1 MDLAVI
7 WSELGGTL
15 SALVIIGEYVFIM
28 ALWRRINKKEDDHD
42 ADRREFTKTLRE
54 VNAQLIELHRE
65 RADEL
70 RQTTESIS
78 QVAAILKTATE
89 TFRDLSRGR

>member
-1 MDLAVI
+1 MDFSVI
-7 WSELGGTL
+7 WKELGGTL

-42 ADRREFTKTLRE
+42 ADRREFTQTLRE
-54 VNAQLIELHRE
+54 VNEQLISLHRE

-70 RQTTESIS
+70 QQTTKSIA
-78 QVAAILKTATE
+78 QVAEILKNATE